1 MKILIK
7 KAKMANTSV
16 INGDVWILSIIDLP
30 LHISFIENKVELNKL
45 NFERNFNLLD
55 FPNKFSK

>member
-16 INGDVWILSIIDLP
+16 INGDVWILSIIDLS
-30 LHISFIENKVELNKL
+30 LHISFIENKFELNKL
-45 NFERNFNLLD
+45 NF
-55 FPNKFSK
+55 